1 MLPTALF
8 NFLAPFSFLSFLAL
22 LLPPTCKTAKFMYFV
37 THVSWDLGFDF
48 HTSRQASGED
58 WGGVPEILAIAE
70 IQPQL

>member
-1 MLPTALF
+1 
-8 NFLAPFSFLSFLAL
+8 
-22 LLPPTCKTAKFMYFV
+22 MYFV